1 MRSSTTFSVLFFPKP
16 RKIITNIQHLYLRI
30 TLDSQRVEYS
40 LKKKIDIAEWD
51 TRRGQMKGSNPDA
64 RRINTYLD
72 QLRSEIFEAYD
83 QLRKEN
89 KLLTAE
95 AIKARFLH
103 QDKSEY
109 TLIQAVEYHYK
120 LAQSTLRT
128 GTLSHYRVTENYIRQ
143 FLIKKMKVKDI
154 YLSQLTYGFITKF
167 ENFMR
172 MHVPVDHQRPM
183 GNNTTM
189 KHLQRFRKII
199 SVAVRMEWMDNDPF
213 MYYKTK
219 FVKKERQ
226 FLSQNELDS
235 IEKLRFIVERL
246 DFVKDLFI
254 FGCYTGLSYID
265 AINLTPDNIVY
276 GIDGGK
282 WIFSSRK
289 KTGNTLKIPLL
300 ETAEKIILKYKDNP
314 RALNRGTLFPKISN
328 QKLNSYLKEI
338 ADQCGI
344 TTHLTFHIARHT
356 FATTVTLMN
365 GVPLE
370 TVSKLLGHAKISS
383 TQIYAKVIESK
394 VSEDMADLRKK
405 INLKKQIKDSKK
417 KAGN

>member
-1 MRSSTTFSVLFFPKP
+1 MRSSTTFSILFFLKQGG
-16 RKIITNIQHLYLRI
+16 RKKKIHTIYVRI
-30 TLDSQRVEYS
+30 TLNNQRVELS
-40 LKKKIDIAEWD
+40 LKISVDPQDWDIS
-51 TRRGQMKGSNPDA
+51 RGKMKGSNPDA

-72 QLRSEIFEAYD
+72 QIRTEVFEAYD

-89 KLLTAE
+89 QLLTAE

-109 TLIQAVEYHYK
+109 TLLQAVEYHYK
-120 LAQSTLRT
+120 LAQSTLRP
-128 GTLSHYRVTENYIRQ
+128 GTLSHYRVTENYIRR

-189 KHLQRFRKII
+189 KHLQRFRKVI
-199 SVAVRMEWMDNDPF
+199 SVAVRMEWMDKDPF
-213 MYYKTK
+213 IHYKTK
-219 FVKKERQ
+219 FVKRERQ
-226 FLSQNELDS
+226 FLSQNELEA
-235 IEKLRFIVERL
+235 IENLRFVVERL
-246 DFVKDLFI
+246 EYVKDLFI

-265 AINLTPDNIVY
+265 AINLTPDNVVI

-282 WIFSSRK
+282 WIFSNRI

-300 ETAEKIILKYKDNP
+300 ETAEKIIHKYKDHP
-314 RALNRGTLFPKISN
+314 RSLNRGSLFPKISN

-394 VSEDMADLRKK
+394 VSEDMKDLRMRLTEKK
-405 INLKKQIKDSKK
+405 SVSDSKK
-417 KAGN
+417 EKEK

>member
-1 MRSSTTFSVLFFPKP
+1 MRSSTTFSVLFYPKLSQ
-16 RKIITNIQHLYLRI
+16 RRDKTYWLFLRI

-40 LKKKIDIAEWD
+40 LKIKVPLEDWD
-51 TRRGQMKGSNPDA
+51 KQRGKMKGSNPDA

-120 LAQSTLRT
+120 LAQSTLRP

-199 SVAVRMEWMDNDPF
+199 SVAVRMEWMDTDPF
-213 MYYKTK
+213 VHY
-219 FVKKERQ
+219 
-226 FLSQNELDS
+226 
-235 IEKLRFIVERL
+235 
-246 DFVKDLFI
+246 
-254 FGCYTGLSYID
+254 
-265 AINLTPDNIVY
+265 
-276 GIDGGK
+276 
-282 WIFSSRK
+282 
-289 KTGNTLKIPLL
+289 
-300 ETAEKIILKYKDNP
+300 
-314 RALNRGTLFPKISN
+314 
-328 QKLNSYLKEI
+328 
-338 ADQCGI
+338 
-344 TTHLTFHIARHT
+344 
-356 FATTVTLMN
+356 
-365 GVPLE
+365 
-370 TVSKLLGHAKISS
+370 
-383 TQIYAKVIESK
+383 
-394 VSEDMADLRKK
+394 
-405 INLKKQIKDSKK
+405 
-417 KAGN
+417 